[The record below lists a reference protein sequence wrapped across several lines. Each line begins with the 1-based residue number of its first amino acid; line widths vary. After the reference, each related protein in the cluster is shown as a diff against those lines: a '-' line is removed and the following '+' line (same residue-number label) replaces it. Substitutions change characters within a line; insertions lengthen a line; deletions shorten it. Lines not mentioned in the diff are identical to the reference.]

1 MKRNVMKR
9 FAALAFL
16 ACLFSFAAIAQEQPA
31 TPATHDAEQTASEPN
46 ANDAN
51 AGIGEILAHTTEKA
65 AHTAEQWGNKLGL
78 GPKASFSVSIGFN
91 FLALF
96 IFCYVLMKSKVPQ
109 AFRER
114 TLAIQK
120 GIRDAQEASA
130 EATKRLTDIEARLAK
145 LDVEVSAIRAAA
157 ERDAAA
163 EEARIKQAA
172 EEDKKK
178 IVEAAESEI
187 DAFARNARR
196 ELKSYA
202 ASLAVDLAARDL
214 RIDDN
219 TDHALIRE
227 FASQLGKDGK

>member
-1 MKRNVMKR
+1 MNRNLLQR
-9 FAALAFL
+9 FTVIAFVT
-16 ACLFSFAAIAQEQPA
+16 CLFAFAAIAQEQPA
-31 TPATHDAEQTASEPN
+31 TPAQQGAEPTASEPG

-65 AHTAEQWGNKLGL
+65 AHTAEKWGNALGL

-96 IFCYVLMKSKVPQ
+96 LFCYVLMKSKVPQ

-120 GIRDAQEASA
+120 GIREAQEASA
-130 EATKRLTDIEARLAK
+130 EATKRLGDIEARLAR
-145 LDVEVSAIRAAA
+145 LDQEVSQIRAAA
-157 ERDAAA
+157 ERDAAG

-172 EEDKKK
+172 EEDKQK
-178 IVEAAESEI
+178 IVQAAESEI

-227 FASQLGKDGK
+227 FSSQLGKDGK